1 MTRCC
6 LCREIAWAS
15 LERTDLPGSGYRC
28 WDREKCRERVRAVV
42 SSHLALAD
50 ICDDRTTRDR

>member
-6 LCREIAWAS
+6 LCRNIAWAS

-28 WDREKCRERVRAVV
+28 SDRDACRERVKSIV
-42 SSHLALAD
+42 SAHVGLAEVTMQ
-50 ICDDRTTRDR
+50 R